1 MRHFYRLTA
10 QCAIEALCMQL
21 WRQPRLWNQ
30 YTLRTT
36 HPQTP
41 HKEVSDIWLRFQDLA
56 LYERSGDAQHII
68 DEHESINYPAWY
80 ALPGAWP
87 LVFDLMRAV
96 QGERLGRVLLTR
108 LPPGGHI
115 TPHIDGGAHAAYY
128 ERYHIVLQS
137 QEPCMF
143 RTGDE
148 VVHMAP
154 GECWWFDNS
163 VEHEVLNTSAIDRI
177 HLIIDIRTMQRPTL

>member
-1 MRHFYRLTA
+1 MQHFYRIA
-10 QCAIEALCMQL
+10 AGCATDLLCAAL
-21 WRQPRLWNQ
+21 WRQPALWNQ

-36 HPQTP
+36 HPEAP
-41 HKEVSDIWLRFQDLA
+41 HKDVSDIWLRFQDLTRFEQTGNA
-56 LYERSGDAQHII
+56 ASLI

-80 ALPGAWP
+80 ALPQAWP
-87 LVFDLMRAV
+87 LIFDLMRYV

-115 TPHIDGGAHAAYY
+115 TAHVDGGAHAAYY
-128 ERYHIVLQS
+128 DRYHLVLQS
-137 QEPCMF
+137 AEPCSF

-154 GECWWFDNS
+154 GECWWFNNA

-177 HLIIDIRTMQRPTL
+177 HLIVDIRTMQGPRR